1 MASGRRWRHEPLF
14 DGGGAVDFGVIL
26 GVRRNADLGGDPKT
40 VGHIEVIEPA
50 VERFFGAGDGD
61 LDFRAVIVVT
71 RGSVGRERLLGLD
84 GESGGSGL
92 ALGELLELGLDV
104 LIGAWLR
111 LVGGKPVH
119 LVSHLFAAGT
129 EVFSGFEFLTCLILL
144 VGHFDALGLVE
155 ANAKKIDHGKSRD
168 AEEGEEFFFAG

>member
-14 DGGGAVDFGVIL
+14 DGRGAVDLGVVL
-26 GVRRNADLGGDPKT
+26 GVRRNADLRGDPEAI
-40 VGHIEVIEPA
+40 GHVEVIKPA

-61 LDFRAVIVVT
+61 LDFCAVIVVAS
-71 RGSVGRERLLGLD
+71 GSVGRKWLLGLD

-104 LIGAWLR
+104 LIGARLR
-111 LVGGKPVH
+111 LVGGEPVH

-129 EVFSGFEFLTCLILL
+129 EVFGGFELLARLILL
-144 VGHFDALGLVE
+144 IRHFDALGLVE
-155 ANAKKIDHGKSRD
+155 ANPEKIDHGKSRD
-168 AEEGEEFFFAG
+168 AEEEEEFFFAG